1 MTRGIDMATSKRNA
15 GRPITNPDTGR
26 AKLAK
31 LMAEASKANARVTDC
46 RKQLMAEGVLFH
58 VHTGMVQ
65 IDPAKVVYERK
76 KNEWVWSDEQ
86 IPASAIS
93 VKGYGQ
99 ETCIVEVKNASVGIY
114 PAIAS

>member
-1 MTRGIDMATSKRNA
+1 MATSKKQA
-15 GRPITNPDTGR
+15 GRPITNPNTGR

-76 KNEWVWSDEQ
+76 KNEWVWSDQQ
-86 IPASAIS
+86 IPASAIT

-99 ETCIVEVKNASVGIY
+99 ETCIIEVKNASVGIY